1 MDFLGMPDVSPHVF
15 LGLTAASLVTSFLG
29 ISTGAAGGLLLL
41 AIMASVLPPA
51 VLLPIH
57 TVVQL
62 GSGITRTL
70 MMWRHVMRGT
80 LPPFIIGAII
90 GAAAGAKIFVA
101 LPINILEGIL
111 GLFIIVATWL
121 PRLGRV
127 GGERTRFV
135 VLGFG
140 TTFLGMFVS
149 ATGTLLAPLIAG
161 SSAQPLRP
169 GRNLRRP
176 HQHHP
181 RRQAR
186 GVRLSWLRDRPLCA
200 ADGRHDR
207 DRRGRQLAGRARARP
222 HGRKKLQARIPH
234 HPDAAR
240 AAADVGGDRGLVRR
254 CVSPIAAECRPA

>member
-41 AIMASVLPPA
+41 ALMASVLPPA

-80 LPPFIIGAII
+80 LPPFIVGAVI

-121 PRLGRV
+121 PRLGRI
-127 GGERTRFV
+127 GGERTRFI

-161 SSAQPLRP
+161 TAPNRYGQVATFGALISITHVAKLVAFGFLGFAIGRYVPLMAAMIATGAVGNWLGERALDRM
-169 GRNLRRP
+169 GEQHFRLVFRTILTLLGLRLIWV
-176 HQHHP
+176 
-181 RRQAR
+181 A
-186 GVRLSWLRDRPLCA
+186 
-200 ADGRHDR
+200 
-207 DRRGRQLAGRARARP
+207 
-222 HGRKKLQARIPH
+222 
-234 HPDAAR
+234 
-240 AAADVGGDRGLVRR
+240 
-254 CVSPIAAECRPA
+254 IAEWYGAS

>member
-1 MDFLGMPDVSPHVF
+1 MD
-15 LGLTAASLVTSFLG
+15 FLG

-41 AIMASVLPPA
+41 ALMASVLPPA

-70 MMWRHVMRGT
+70 MMWRHVMPGT
-80 LPPFIIGAII
+80 LPPFVVGAII

-101 LPINILEGIL
+101 LPITILQGIL

-127 GGERTRFV
+127 GEERARFV

-161 SSAQPLRP
+161 TAPNRYGQVATFGALISITHVAKLVAFGFLGFAIGRYVPLMAAMIVT
-169 GRNLRRP
+169 GAVGNWLGEVALLRTKEERF
-176 HQHHP
+176 
-181 RRQAR
+181 
-186 GVRLSWLRDRPLCA
+186 RLVL
-200 ADGRHDR
+200 
-207 DRRGRQLAGRARARP
+207 QLALTLLSLR
-222 HGRKKLQARIPH
+222 LLWS
-234 HPDAAR
+234 AAR
-240 AAADVGGDRGLVRR
+240 SAGWF
-254 CVSPIAAECRPA
+254 